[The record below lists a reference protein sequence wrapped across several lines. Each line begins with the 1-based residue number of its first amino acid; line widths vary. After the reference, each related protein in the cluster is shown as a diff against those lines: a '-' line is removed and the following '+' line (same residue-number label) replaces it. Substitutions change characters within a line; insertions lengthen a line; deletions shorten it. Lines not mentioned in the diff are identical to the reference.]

1 MVGQMVILMVVAMV
15 LQMVLLM
22 GSEAYVNITI
32 FELGLYHCL
41 TLLLSSRYSLVLLL
55 KPIFDENDIKVSL
68 GYFSSLHGSHNRTIS
83 ILCL

>member
-32 FELGLYHCL
+32 FELGLYHCFDITSFKQVL
-41 TLLLSSRYSLVLLL
+41 TGVTA
-55 KPIFDENDIKVSL
+55 ET
-68 GYFSSLHGSHNRTIS
+68 YF
-83 ILCL
+83 